1 MKTPDTTK
9 AASSVPEQAS
19 SLPFSLP
26 HRTNTASAE
35 VLALLMKGDMLTGMD
50 GVHAASTTRLAAHIH
65 YLSVQYGLETIRG
78 ERAVGCKDGRVV
90 TVTTYQLPPAVVETA
105 RAGVAARWIATV
117 RTDRAAKRAKA
128 ALAQRKAAIIN
139 TARKRNTPPWHQPE
153 LFVNGGAS

>member
-26 HRTNTASAE
+26 HRTDTACAE
-35 VLALLMKGDMLTGMD
+35 VLARLLKGEVLTGMD
-50 GVHAASTTRLAAHIH
+50 AVYAASTTRLAAHVH
-65 YLSVQYGLETIRG
+65 YLADNYRVETVTG
-78 ERAVGCKDGRVV
+78 ERAVGCTDGRVA
-90 TVTTYQLPPAVVETA
+90 TITTYELPPAVVEAA

-128 ALAQRKAAIIN
+128 ALAQKKAANIN
-139 TARKRNTPPWHQPE
+139 AARKRTAPPWHQPE
-153 LFVNGGAS
+153 LFMNGGAV